1 MTEAL
6 LVSTAPVFKVD
17 GQTHGEMARDLIRL
31 EVEESTEGQKTLT
44 ARLMAVGPKPGQG
57 TEDLLYIDGTLD
69 FGKPLEVSLG
79 ATAEART
86 IFKGKISALEI
97 SFHEGS
103 PPEVMVFAEDQ
114 LMDLRMTRH
123 SKTYK
128 NKSDA
133 DIASDIASQHGLQAD
148 VAADGPTYKVV
159 QQFNTSDLAFLRERG
174 SLVQAEVWLDE
185 NKLCFK
191 TRGNRSGTAI
201 TLVQGNHLIDVQ
213 ARADLAHLRTKVK
226 VSGYDAGARDKIE
239 EEAGSDA
246 VNAEVSGGKTGVSIL
261 QQAFGDRVS
270 FRVRGAPLESAHA
283 SAWSKAEM
291 LRRARGFVTV
301 AGVTRGTP
309 DMVVG
314 SKLALQNLGKPFEG
328 DGYYVTRVLH
338 AYDSVDG
345 HRTRF
350 SAERATI
357 QEGS

>member
-17 GQTHGEMARDLIRL
+17 GNAKGEMARDLIRL
-31 EVEESTEGQKTLT
+31 EVEESTDGHRTLI
-44 ARLMAVGPKPGQG
+44 ARLMAMGPKPGEN
-57 TEDLLYIDGTLD
+57 TEDLLYIDGSLD
-69 FGKPLEVSLG
+69 FGKQLEVSIG
-79 ATAEART
+79 ATSEART
-86 IFKGKISALEI
+86 IFKGKISAIEI
-97 SFHEGS
+97 SFNEGA
-103 PPEVMVFAEDQ
+103 PPEAIVFAEDQ
-114 LMDLRMTRH
+114 LMELRMTRR

-133 DIASDIASQHGLQAD
+133 DIASDIASQHGLTPD
-148 VAADGPTYKVV
+148 VNAEGPTYDVV
-159 QQFNTSDLAFLRERG
+159 QQFNTSDLAFLRERA
-174 SLVQAEVWLDE
+174 SLVQAEVWLDDG
-185 NKLCFK
+185 KLCFK
-191 TRGNRSGTAI
+191 TRGNRGGSAI
-201 TLVQGNHLIDVQ
+201 TLVQGNQLIDVA

-226 VSGYDAGARDKIE
+226 VSGYDATARDKIE

-246 VNAEVSGGKTGVSIL
+246 VSGEVSSGKTGVSIL
-261 QQAFGDRVS
+261 QQLGERVS
-270 FRVRGAPLESAHA
+270 FRVREAPLKGPEA
-283 SAWSKAEM
+283 SAWAKAEM

-314 SKLALQNLGKPFEG
+314 SKLTLQRLGKPFEG

-338 AYDSVDG
+338 TYDSVDG

-357 QEGS
+357 QEGA